1 MSCSEENTDECASA
15 PISTSTG
22 GAPKSPSASGSH
34 PASSST
40 PVRAAARP
48 MALAT
53 VAPVE
58 KPMELSGGRSS
69 TSSSQRSATAS
80 IAAVAGVGE
89 WYPVFW
95 PQAET
100 SQSAATPAGC
110 EAPITQPKKRGPAIG
125 ISPGTAC
132 VASASTT
139 SPGSVPCSGMASAK
153 RSSMA
158 W

>member
-22 GAPKSPSASGSH
+22 GAPNRPSASGSQ

-95 PQAET
+95 PHAET

-125 ISPGTAC
+125 ISPGAAC
-132 VASASTT
+132 VARASMT
-139 SPGSVPCSGMASAK
+139 SPASVPCSGMTSVN
-153 RSSMA
+153 RSSMV